1 MLIANSFPRTRQRA
15 RIALD
20 LLRLKAQRSL
30 RFEASRH
37 LVALGQPYR
46 SSPRKLMMVERPS
59 KSDQLR
65 TFREA
70 RVVAAERAKAT
81 SKTSGIRNE
90 EPAALKKLEQ
100 DE

>member
-1 MLIANSFPRTRQRA
+1 
-15 RIALD
+15 
-20 LLRLKAQRSL
+20 
-30 RFEASRH
+30 
-37 LVALGQPYR
+37 
-46 SSPRKLMMVERPS
+46 MMAERPS

-70 RVVAAERAKAT
+70 RVVAAERAKAA
-81 SKTSGIRNE
+81 SKASGIGNE